1 MEKKNLKRNIAV
13 IVCYLIL
20 LALLAVIFVQLN
32 IAVQELRNTDLSG
45 AGAGAIGAGI
55 GLAIVGALLIILE
68 IIVAVIMIFVC
79 AVLTVKIIQTAR
91 RTVAPSRAC
100 AVFDV
105 LSIIFWAV
113 LSVIAI
119 CTLFGDSPS
128 PASLAIS
135 VSALAVSITALV
147 LDIKIARSGNYGDG
161 SEGTPE

>member
-1 MEKKNLKRNIAV
+1 MEKKNLKRNIAL

-32 IAVQELRNTDLSG
+32 IAVREIRNTDLSG
-45 AGAGAIGAGI
+45 AGAGAFGAGI

-68 IIVAVIMIFVC
+68 IIVAIIMIFVC

-113 LSVIAI
+113 LSVIAVSS
-119 CTLFGDSPS
+119 LFGGSPS
-128 PASLAIS
+128 PSSLATA
-135 VSALAVSITALV
+135 VPALAVSITALV
-147 LDIKIARSGNYGDG
+147 LDIKIARSGNSGDG
-161 SEGTPE
+161 CEGTPE